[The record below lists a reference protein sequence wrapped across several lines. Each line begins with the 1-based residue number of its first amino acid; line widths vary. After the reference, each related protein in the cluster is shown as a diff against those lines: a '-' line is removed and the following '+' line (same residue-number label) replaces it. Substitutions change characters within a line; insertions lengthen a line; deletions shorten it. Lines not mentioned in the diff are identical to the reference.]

1 MSSLLVDLE
10 LFEERFNDYCHKSF
24 VTDIYDHASDDHTHN
39 DHTHNDHTPCD
50 YINKDLSQRIIC
62 ALRDPLKATPFRE
75 WIKNRGF
82 HLGCNSSLHV
92 PVRVNEGAEPV
103 TKVIDK
109 RLDS

>member
-10 LFEERFNDYCHKSF
+10 LFEERFNEYCLKSF
-24 VTDIYDHASDDHTHN
+24 VTDIHDHTSDDHTH
-39 DHTHNDHTPCD
+39 HDHTPCD
-50 YINKDLSQRIIC
+50 YINKDLSQRIVC

-75 WIKNRGF
+75 WIKGRGF

-92 PVRVNEGAEPV
+92 PMRVNEGAETV

-109 RLDS
+109 LLDS